1 MLLLKLGSDF
11 VDDNVNSTDGLMVSY
26 VDSAKYFMLLL
37 PFEDYKNCIKSIVWK
52 LGNAFGVRSI
62 EISELTFDKV
72 TVGILNGLRTVVLHP
87 SDAEKNN
94 GLTLQKLS
102 VGTVCQFT

>member
-1 MLLLKLGSDF
+1 MGIASKHHPLEYGHKSYFDADKDAKPLLL
-11 VDDNVNSTDGLMVSY
+11 
-26 VDSAKYFMLLL
+26 LLL

-72 TVGILNGLRTVVLHP
+72 TVGILNGLHTVVLHP

-102 VGTVCQFT
+102 VGMPVYMSAQ